1 MRSDYEIAWDPKVT
15 TLVRLQ
21 ARVTP
26 NEIRARVENELRAA
40 EHERLRSWAE
50 KEVPPTPR
58 RR

>member
-15 TLVRLQ
+15 KLVRLQ

-26 NEIRARVENELRAA
+26 NEVRARVENALRAA
-40 EHERLRSWAE
+40 EHERLRGWAE
-50 KEVPPTPR
+50 KEAPPTPR